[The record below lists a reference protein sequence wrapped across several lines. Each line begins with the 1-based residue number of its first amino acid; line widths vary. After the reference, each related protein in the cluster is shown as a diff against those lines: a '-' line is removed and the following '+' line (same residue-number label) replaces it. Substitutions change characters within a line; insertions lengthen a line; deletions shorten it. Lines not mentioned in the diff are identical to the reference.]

1 MDEKP
6 VTADVVVA
14 CLFAGV
20 GAWGATVTV
29 GPNPMYASELFGAG
43 HAAISYPTAP
53 TDMTPV
59 VTLSIPQNAAAR
71 AAAGADTTDDAT
83 DDRDQ
88 CSAVNH
94 DGSAEVTFSLLAG
107 AFDGNVTGLMWDPL
121 VTLDATGADI
131 SDQAGVTVAAP
142 AAVASIESGGRKG
155 DSSITIKIEEVP
167 SAAASSALSNDLATR
182 AGGAYTRNEKGCAI
196 PNFQRISFRL
206 PKLAGLE
213 ALAGA
218 NIADGKK
225 DNDEKTVWARAESRI
240 ISGSFTDGLITGAA
254 PHHVVPVVKARD
266 SITLDVE
273 ASDDGMKTI
282 ALKDDADKG
291 LMAFK
296 SVKEKNKD
304 GYVELATVTVTT
316 KQESVAAM
324 GAMKSEPA
332 YTFNDG
338 SADRTINTIGKGPSG
353 AKFHEL
359 HDLDGEP
366 IDEGLR
372 GTLTVNA
379 MGTRD
384 LFNDGDLLFIDY
396 DRNGKMGSGEAIDID
411 GAMGMGDALSVDPN
425 KSDSFDAGGTGVFK
439 VYYMPG
445 GKDAINHGSMINL
458 TAMVDYSD
466 PTAIDEVPM
475 KSGTTLNFDGVTSEV
490 DAYAIP
496 FDGNGK
502 GDKAN
507 VRVRCEA
514 AAGCRVF
521 LECWDD
527 MGMRSFGGDG
537 EPIMIDGNALA
548 TWNAMDIEGVIGL
561 EEATSRHSCRILS
574 TGKVTVQQL
583 TRDGT
588 SGTLVNN
595 TYIGE

>member
-1 MDEKP
+1 M
-6 VTADVVVA
+6 VVA

-20 GAWGATVTV
+20 GAWGASVAV
-29 GPNPMYASELFGAG
+29 GPNPVYASELFGEG
-43 HAAISYPTAP
+43 HAAISYPEG
-53 TDMTPV
+53 MTPV
-59 VTLSIPQNAAAR
+59 VTLMIPGNYDAR
-71 AAAGADTTDDAT
+71 DAAGADTEDTT
-83 DDRDQ
+83 DDRDA
-88 CSAVNH
+88 CTARNH
-94 DGSAEVTFSLLAG
+94 NGSAEVTFRLLAG
-107 AFDGNVTGLMWDPL
+107 TFDGNVTGLMWDPNASAAN
-121 VTLDATGADI
+121 TTGP
-131 SDQAGVTVAAP
+131 VPAP
-142 AAVASIESGGRKG
+142 ASVATIESGGRKG
-155 DSSITIKIEEVP
+155 DSSITIKIEEATEDSAGADGQTARSSITAAPQPVKACMPPEAHVP
-167 SAAASSALSNDLATR
+167 QT
-182 AGGAYTRNEKGCAI
+182 
-196 PNFQRISFRL
+196 ISFSL
-206 PKLAGLE
+206 PKLAGVQ

-218 NIADGKK
+218 NITDDKK
-225 DNDEKTVWARAESRI
+225 DNDEKTVWAQAESRI
-240 ISGSFTDGLITGAA
+240 VSGAFTDGLITGTA
-254 PHHVVPVVKARD
+254 PHFVHPVVKARD
-266 SITLDVE
+266 SLTLAITPK
-273 ASDDGMKTI
+273 AATKTI
-282 ALKDDADKG
+282 ALKDEADKG

-304 GYVELATVTVTT
+304 GYVELATVTVRT
-316 KQESVAAM
+316 KQESMAASPKM
-324 GAMKSEPA
+324 DSMDVYTLSGDSPGTISTIAKPA
-332 YTFNDG
+332 
-338 SADRTINTIGKGPSG
+338 SG

-359 HDLDGEP
+359 YDLDGEP
-366 IDEGLR
+366 IAEGLR

-384 LFNDGDLLFIDY
+384 LFNEDDMLFIDY
-396 DRNGKMGSGEAIDID
+396 DKNGKMGSGEAIAID
-411 GAMGMGDALSVDPN
+411 GNMGMGDALSVDPD

-445 GKDAINHGSMINL
+445 GKGDINHGSMINL

-466 PTAIDEVPM
+466 PTAIDEAPM
-475 KSGTTLNFDGVTSEV
+475 KSATTLNFDGVTSDV

-527 MGMRSFGGDG
+527 MGMRSFGEAG
-537 EPIMIDGNALA
+537 MIGGNALM
-548 TWNAMDIEGVIGL
+548 TWNAMDIEGVIGA

-574 TGKVTVQQL
+574 AGMVKVQQL

>member
-1 MDEKP
+1 M
-6 VTADVVVA
+6 VVA

-71 AAAGADTTDDAT
+71 PAAGADTADDAT

-94 DGSAEVTFSLLAG
+94 DGSAEVTFTLLAG
-107 AFDGNVTGLMWDPL
+107 TFDGNVTGLMWDAQ
-121 VTLDATGADI
+121 VTLNGQGQDTNDAGP
-131 SDQAGVTVAAP
+131 VPAP
-142 AAVASIESGGRKG
+142 ASVASIESGGRKG
-155 DSSITIKIEEVP
+155 DSSITIKIAEATGDAIADADTVR
-167 SAAASSALSNDLATR
+167 SSSDFTR
-182 AGGAYTRNEKGCAI
+182 PEAKGCAI
-196 PNFQRISFRL
+196 TTFQRISFSL

-218 NIADGKK
+218 NIADDKD
-225 DNDEKTVWARAESRI
+225 DNDVKTVWARAESRI

-254 PHHVVPVVKARD
+254 PHYVVPVVKARD

-296 SVKEKNKD
+296 SVKEKNDD

-324 GAMKSEPA
+324 GRVNSEPA

-338 SADRTINTIGKGPSG
+338 TDDRTINTIGKGPSG

-396 DRNGKMGSGEAIDID
+396 DKNGKMGSGEAIEVD

-466 PTAIDEVPM
+466 PTAIDEAPM
-475 KSGTTLNFDGVTSEV
+475 KSATTLNFDGVTSDV

-527 MGMRSFGGDG
+527 MGMRSFGEAG
-537 EPIMIDGNALA
+537 MIAGGALA
-548 TWNAMDIEGVIGL
+548 RWDSAAIEEVLGID
-561 EEATSRHSCRILS
+561 EAASRHSCRILS
-574 TGKVTVQQL
+574 AGMVKVQQL

>member
-20 GAWGATVTV
+20 GAWGASVTV
-29 GPNPMYASELFGAG
+29 GPNPVYASELFGEG
-43 HAAISYPTAP
+43 HAAISYP
-53 TDMTPV
+53 DGMTPMVMLTIPGDLDTSADNPLTTV
-59 VTLSIPQNAAAR
+59 VETTRPAATTDGTDHSGEAEITISILGATFDGSVQGLQWDSDL
-71 AAAGADTTDDAT
+71 GADTDLDTDD
-83 DDRDQ
+83 
-88 CSAVNH
+88 
-94 DGSAEVTFSLLAG
+94 
-107 AFDGNVTGLMWDPL
+107 
-121 VTLDATGADI
+121 DAMNDY
-131 SDQAGVTVAAP
+131 VPAP
-142 AAVASIESGGRKG
+142 GTVASIVSGGRKG
-155 DSSITIKIEEVP
+155 DSSITIKIEP
-167 SAAASSALSNDLATR
+167 
-182 AGGAYTRNEKGCAI
+182 AGAEDDADGRDVGK
-196 PNFQRISFRL
+196 FQRIRFAL
-206 PKLAGLE
+206 PKLAGLQS
-213 ALAGA
+213 LAGA
-218 NIADGKK
+218 NITDDKK
-225 DNDEKTVWARAESRI
+225 DNNEKTVWAQAESKI
-240 ISGSFTDGLITGAA
+240 VSGAFTDALITGVP

-266 SITLDVE
+266 SLTLAITPKAE
-273 ASDDGMKTI
+273 TKTI

-316 KQESVAAM
+316 KQMATAAM
-324 GAMKSEPA
+324 AAVKAEERFTTDEDTPVTISTIAKGAEPA
-332 YTFNDG
+332 T
-338 SADRTINTIGKGPSG
+338 
-353 AKFHEL
+353 FHEL
-359 HDLDGEP
+359 YDLDGEP
-366 IDEGLR
+366 IAEGLR

-384 LFNDGDLLFIDY
+384 LFNEDDMLFIDY
-396 DRNGKMGSGEAIDID
+396 DKNGKMGSGEAIAID
-411 GAMGMGDALSVDPN
+411 GNMGMGDALSVDPD
-425 KSDSFDAGGTGVFK
+425 KSDSFDAGGTGIFK

-445 GKDAINHGSMINL
+445 GKGDINHGSMINL

-466 PTAIDEVPM
+466 PTAIDEAPM
-475 KSGTTLNFDGVTSEV
+475 KSATTLNFDGVTSDV

-527 MGMRSFGGDG
+527 MGMRSFGEAG
-537 EPIMIDGNALA
+537 MIAGGALA
-548 TWNAMDIEGVIGL
+548 RWDSAAIEGVLNI

-574 TGKVTVQQL
+574 AGMVKVQQL

>member
-1 MDEKP
+1 M
-6 VTADVVVA
+6 VVA

-29 GPNPMYASELFGAG
+29 GPNPMYASELFGEG
-43 HAAISYPTAP
+43 HAAISYP
-53 TDMTPV
+53 DKMTPL
-59 VTLSIPQNAAAR
+59 VTLSIPQNR
-71 AAAGADTTDDAT
+71 AIRPGVPDDPTTPG
-83 DDRDQ
+83 DQ
-88 CSAVNH
+88 SLDHCPAVNH
-94 DGSAEVTFSLLAG
+94 DGSAEVTFTLLAG
-107 AFDGNVTGLMWDPL
+107 TFDGNVTGLMWDSNVL
-121 VTLDATGADI
+121 LNATGADTN
-131 SDQAGVTVAAP
+131 AVAAVAAP
-142 AAVASIESGGRKG
+142 ASVASIESGGRKG
-155 DSSITIKIEEVP
+155 DSSITIKIEEAVTGADATAP
-167 SAAASSALSNDLATR
+167 GDNQNARASTPLDAPTAKEC
-182 AGGAYTRNEKGCAI
+182 GAITT
-196 PNFQRISFRL
+196 FQRISFRL
-206 PKLAGLE
+206 PGLAGLE

-218 NIADGKK
+218 NIADDKD
-225 DNDEKTVWARAESRI
+225 DNDVKTVWARAESRI
-240 ISGSFTDGLITGAA
+240 ISGSFTDGFITGAP
-254 PHHVVPVVKARD
+254 PHHVVPVVRARD
-266 SITLDVE
+266 SITLDIE
-273 ASDDGMKTI
+273 TSADGMKTI

-324 GAMKSEPA
+324 AEMKAVATYRSVDA
-332 YTFNDG
+332 DG
-338 SADRTINTIGKGPSG
+338 GTPRTISTIYKGAEGP
-353 AKFHEL
+353 KFHQL
-359 HDLDGEP
+359 YDLDGGP
-366 IDEGLR
+366 IGEGLR

-411 GAMGMGDALSVDPN
+411 GAMGLGDALSVDPN

-466 PTAIDEVPM
+466 PTAIDEAPM
-475 KSGTTLNFDGVTSEV
+475 KSATTLNFDGVTSEV